1 MRAFVILLLLS
12 VVATACGKKP
22 GTLDVPEESKNIP
35 YPRTYPTK

>member
-1 MRAFVILLLLS
+1 VRALLILLLLS

-22 GTLDVPEESKNIP
+22 GALDPPEDSKNIP